1 MIAAPAVE
9 PVTNTAPI
17 NESTVAVSPES
28 VVTPP
33 PSFPK
38 KKLPAYAERQSR
50 TSTSAAS
57 SKKKRSAVVRS
68 NRDNGERKMSE
79 SPTKTTQFGKLSLTL
94 STSLTISR
102 NAPGVPLSAPESAD
116 AVQEEL
122 IAREKTLGELNAQI
136 VEMKEVIKALQGRL
150 GIQPASAVTA
160 GEISSELGASAVALA
175 ATEVLEQPEIA
186 VKVPVVAAP
195 IVESELGLT
204 ERRWFKPMVGGLL
217 IAVALGLAVFWY
229 RRRQEAY
236 HWYEGPF
243 DETDDGIAENNGVD
257 AGDVQQTGA
266 VQSRDVGSTSGK
278 QQVVDVGSI
287 SGKMAKNSDV
297 GSVSGKRA
305 VMSELLGE
313 TSVKMP
319 AYQKQKLESN
329 VPPEYDMLEEADVYL
344 RFGHDKLAEEVLLE
358 AIQVNPNNPHAY
370 LTLLGIYASR
380 EDSTAFF
387 TWAQKVKVL
396 GDAKAWKEA
405 AEIGHKLEPANPFY
419 H

>member
-1 MIAAPAVE
+1 
-9 PVTNTAPI
+9 
-17 NESTVAVSPES
+17 
-28 VVTPP
+28 
-33 PSFPK
+33 
-38 KKLPAYAERQSR
+38 
-50 TSTSAAS
+50 
-57 SKKKRSAVVRS
+57 
-68 NRDNGERKMSE
+68 MSE

>member
-1 MIAAPAVE
+1 M
-9 PVTNTAPI
+9 
-17 NESTVAVSPES
+17 
-28 VVTPP
+28 
-33 PSFPK
+33 
-38 KKLPAYAERQSR
+38 
-50 TSTSAAS
+50 
-57 SKKKRSAVVRS
+57 
-68 NRDNGERKMSE
+68 
-79 SPTKTTQFGKLSLTL
+79 
-94 STSLTISR
+94 
-102 NAPGVPLSAPESAD
+102 PLSAPENAD

-136 VEMKEVIKALQGRL
+136 AEMKEVIKALQGRL

-175 ATEVLEQPEIA
+175 ASEVLEQPTIA
-186 VKVPVVAAP
+186 IKVPVVVP
-195 IVESELGLT
+195 PVEKSEVGLT

-229 RRRQEAY
+229 RRRQDAY

-243 DETDDGIAENNGVD
+243 DEPDDGMAENNGVD
-257 AGDVQQTGA
+257 VGGVQQAGA
-266 VQSRDVGSTSGK
+266 AQSRDVGSTSGK
-278 QQVVDVGSI
+278 QPQAIDVGSI
-287 SGKMAKNSDV
+287 SAKMAKSSDV

-305 VMSELLGE
+305 VMNELLGE
-313 TSVKMP
+313 TSMKMP

-380 EDSTAFF
+380 EDSTTFF

-405 AEIGHKLEPANPFY
+405 AEMGYKLEPANPFY